1 MFMRPRQEVCGIYS
15 IHDVGLEASYKPPLW
30 LSHGSKYLHFLPI
43 GNIVCTQRNDVFT
56 TYTVIFWGLDCR
68 QRLTIALWKE
78 SQLIMSTQHDEAS
91 GKR

>member
-1 MFMRPRQEVCGIYS
+1 MSDLRPPINLLYS
-15 IHDVGLEASYKPPLW
+15 FPTVLNVYI
-30 LSHGSKYLHFLPI
+30 FLPI